1 MKTKN
6 PEGRYHLAYDKL
18 YVEDK
23 CFVWSESL
31 GKVVMLENENTPGD
45 ISLVTDSRD
54 PSLSP
59 KRTNS
64 PKRQECVFLYF
75 YSTYCV

>member
-1 MKTKN
+1 MELRNFLRDLKTKN
-6 PEGRYHLAYDKL
+6 PEVRYHLAYDKL

-31 GKVVMLENENTPGD
+31 GKVVMSTPGD
-45 ISLVTDSRD
+45 INLVTDSRD
-54 PSLSP
+54 PLLST

-64 PKRQECVFLYF
+64 PKRQE
-75 YSTYCV
+75 